1 MLPFIEN
8 SAREEKVFYSRAEY
22 FLLAVRKY
30 SVRGHNFFCM
40 DCSLKMSGLFFRF
53 FTSDFLWSC
62 VSKMRT
68 VKHARWQKCNR
79 IERYVFTLSV
89 FGSCLRESARGIGRK
104 SARGGTAASRIN
116 VLCITVLTD

>member
-40 DCSLKMSGLFFRF
+40 DCSLKMSGLFFENEWIVLQILYIRF
-53 FTSDFLWSC
+53 FVEL
-62 VSKMRT
+62 
-68 VKHARWQKCNR
+68 R
-79 IERYVFTLSV
+79 IEDENSETCQV
-89 FGSCLRESARGIGRK
+89 AK
-104 SARGGTAASRIN
+104 M
-116 VLCITVLTD
+116 